1 MVDNQLRKL
10 LRGIGFAPW
19 LPQTLK
25 NMQIRDHVQLRPV
38 YFIAANDSQM
48 YASENANT
56 NSDLPVPCFFASVA
70 GPQQRPLGAVFPN
83 TCVLS
88 PIRFRACDG
97 SQGLTALRTKVM

>member
-25 NMQIRDHVQLRPV
+25 NMQIRDKVQLRPV

-48 YASENANT
+48 YAPKCAIAN
-56 NSDLPVPCFFASVA
+56 
-70 GPQQRPLGAVFPN
+70 PN
-83 TCVLS
+83 V
-88 PIRFRACDG
+88 
-97 SQGLTALRTKVM
+97 